1 MNFRELK
8 QNSNPHF
15 YGLSLDRHFP
25 KKLRHILRKLVAL
38 LALVAFALSFDI
50 LPLFFGWSDAAFFLC
65 IFSYLS
71 LSFLEFFYRSMINH
85 GLLTR
90 VIDKSLS
97 SQSRADLSL
106 SKVLFV
112 SSEIDLTRSLFESK
126 IGQEVFARCGIIL
139 PELKNFVYSERAFI
153 VASTLNFPG
162 DFVDL
167 ADYVSVVYEA
177 DKPLQNFLAQHSIN
191 REEFVGAARWVSG
204 LASQAQRKAR
214 FWGRENLG
222 AIPSIGTSWSFGV
235 AADLGQ
241 FGRTFESETN
251 LASLDLDNNYRRRE
265 VLTLEGILERK
276 SEANAVIIDDDEKVV
291 RDIVARFVKR
301 INLGVCPPSLEYREV
316 VELDWPALIS
326 SFKERSDLEREILK
340 IFNESIAAGNII
352 IYIRD
357 LSGFVSSVKAM
368 GINLP
373 SLVAPY
379 LSSHDLPIIVSATNA
394 DFHFFIETTPTL
406 LEKFER
412 IIPDPAGLEASV
424 AATLEQV
431 PAVESQYEV
440 SFSFPAVLALVKSA
454 ERFVGYGEMPSKALD
469 FLSEIAPWAKRRR
482 IGIIKENDIALFTSE
497 KTGIATGAIEEKESI
512 KIEHLEE
519 LLHQRVVG
527 QDEAVSGIA
536 AAVRRARSGVG
547 SPNRPLAS
555 FLFIGPTGV
564 GKTEISKALA
574 ESFFGDEKK
583 MIRFDMSEYSGPEA
597 VLELLGDFAT
607 GKSGLLASKVK
618 DKPYSVL
625 LLDEFEKAARDVLDL
640 FLQILDEGIFTDALG
655 HQVNCRSLIIIATSN
670 AGSDL
675 IWEIVKTGK
684 NLSESKDLVIDAI
697 IKNKTFRPELLNRFD
712 GVVLFHPLQNNEL
725 RNVAKIGLQKLGK
738 RLKEQDIELVINDD
752 ILDFLVQ
759 EGADPQ
765 FGGRAINRA
774 IADKVENLIAQKIVS
789 GQAGPGSKIE
799 LNKSELI

>member
-8 QNSNPHF
+8 QNSSSHF

-25 KKLRHILRKLVAL
+25 KTWRHVLRKLA
-38 LALVAFALSFDI
+38 AFLGFAAFILSFDI

-65 IFSYLS
+65 LFVYLS
-71 LSFLEFFYRSMINH
+71 LSFLELFYRSVINQ
-85 GLLTR
+85 G
-90 VIDKSLS
+90 LS
-97 SQSRADLSL
+97 SRLSDPLLVGQNRADFALSQ
-106 SKVLFV
+106 VLFV
-112 SSEIDLTRSLFESK
+112 SSEIDLSRSLFESK
-126 IGQEVFARCGIIL
+126 IGQEIFARCGIIL
-139 PELKNFVYSERAFI
+139 PELKKFIYSERAFV
-153 VASTLNFPG
+153 VASALDFGG

-167 ADYVSVVYEA
+167 AQYVSVIYDA
-177 DKPLQNFLAQHSIN
+177 DKPLQNFLAGHSVN
-191 REEFVGAARWVSG
+191 REEFIGAARWV
-204 LASQAQRKAR
+204 LDRTNQKQRKDR

-235 AADLGQ
+235 AADLGR
-241 FGRTFESETN
+241 FGLHFESETN
-251 LASLDLDNNYRRRE
+251 LANLDLENNYRQRE
-265 VLTLEGILERK
+265 VLALEGILERK

-301 INLGVCPPSLEYREV
+301 IKLGICPPSLEYKEV
-316 VELDWPALIS
+316 IELDWPALVA
-326 SFKERSDLEREILK
+326 SFKERSELEKEILK

-357 LSGFVSSVKAM
+357 LSGFVANLKAM

-373 SLVAPY
+373 SLVAPH
-379 LSSHDLPIIVSATNA
+379 LSHHNLPIIASATNA

-412 IIPDPAGLEASV
+412 IIPDMAGLEASV

-440 SFSFPAVLALVKSA
+440 VFSYPAILTLVKSA
-454 ERFVGYGEMPSKALD
+454 ERFVSLGEMPGKALD
-469 FLSEIAPWAKRRR
+469 LLLEIAPWAVRRK
-482 IGIIKENDIALFTSE
+482 IVLIKENDIALFTSE
-497 KTGIATGAIEEKESI
+497 KTGIATGAIKEKESA

-519 LLHQRVVG
+519 LLHKRVVG
-527 QDEAVSGIA
+527 QDEAVKSVA
-536 AAVRRARSGVG
+536 AAVRRARSGVS

-597 VLELLGDFAT
+597 TSELLGDFTT
-607 GKSGLLASKVK
+607 GKSGLLSSRVR
-618 DKPYSVL
+618 DYPYSVL

-655 HQVNCRSLIIIATSN
+655 HQVNCRNLIIIATSN

-675 IWEIVKTGK
+675 IWDIMKTGK
-684 NLSESKDLVIDAI
+684 NLNESKDLVVDAI

-712 GVVLFHPLQNNEL
+712 GVILFHPLQNNEL
-725 RNVAKIGLQKLGK
+725 RNVAKIGLQKLGQ
-738 RLKEQDIELVINDD
+738 RLKEQDIELMVNDD
-752 ILDFLVQ
+752 ILDFLVKA
-759 EGADPQ
+759 GADPQ

-799 LNKSELI
+799 LKKEELI